1 MSSVLFVIP
10 WIPYPLHSGGALRA
24 FHLASQLS
32 RQFDTEIVIPAGI
45 ESVAT
50 DLQNAIGPRN
60 HQVTVTTVEYR
71 TPQNGF
77 LQRIT
82 HKLLTVRDARSFS
95 EPVNSLSMAFRAHVK
110 NRLLHNRPDLIV
122 LTELESMSCG
132 HLARRLAPRTPIVV
146 DMHNVNHRLSQ
157 RLKGA
162 DAGQDR
168 NEKDI
173 LRLFRK
179 ESQLYRWAD
188 YCFACSLEDLQ
199 LLQTANDKR
208 LPGFVVPNGVDTKAC
223 TYLKDDNQP
232 VSKKLIF
239 CASLTTEAN
248 IGGIIWFHQNV
259 WPKIRHAEPE
269 STLAVVGND
278 PGDARLAPLREDS
291 SLHFTG
297 RVNDLAPYYADA
309 GVSICPILVGSG
321 TRLKI
326 LEAMSFGNPVVS
338 TSIGCE
344 GLDAVNDE
352 HILVSDSPD
361 QFSTSILRLMRQ
373 PKEFRRISTNA
384 RRYVEIRYDWDVI
397 GTEIRNNLARI
408 KRGG

>member
-32 RQFDTEIVIPAGI
+32 RQFDTEIVIPEGT

-60 HQVTVTTVEYR
+60 HQVTITTVEYR
-71 TPQNGF
+71 TPHNGF

-82 HKLLTVRDARSFS
+82 NKLLTIRDTRSFS

-162 DAGQDR
+162 DAGKDR

-188 YCFACSLEDLQ
+188 YCFACSPEDLR
-199 LLQTANDKR
+199 LLQSANLDR
-208 LPGFVVPNGVDTKAC
+208 LSGFVVPNGVDTKAC
-223 TYLKDDNQP
+223 TYLKDDIQP

-248 IGGIIWFHQNV
+248 LGGIIWFHQNV
-259 WPKIRHAEPE
+259 WPKVRHAEPE

-278 PGDARLAPLREDS
+278 PGDARLAPLRDDS
-291 SLHFTG
+291 SLCFTG
-297 RVNDLAPYYADA
+297 RVHDLAPYYADA

-326 LEAMSFGNPVVS
+326 MEAMSFGNPVVS

-344 GLDAVNDE
+344 GIDAADNE
-352 HILVSDSPD
+352 QLLIRDSPE
-361 QFSTSILRLMRQ
+361 QFAAGILSLLRN
-373 PKEFRRISTNA
+373 PFEFRRLSANA
-384 RRYVEIRYDWDVI
+384 RAFVQATYDWNVI
-397 GTEIRNNLARI
+397 GENMSRDLASTIAR
-408 KRGG
+408 